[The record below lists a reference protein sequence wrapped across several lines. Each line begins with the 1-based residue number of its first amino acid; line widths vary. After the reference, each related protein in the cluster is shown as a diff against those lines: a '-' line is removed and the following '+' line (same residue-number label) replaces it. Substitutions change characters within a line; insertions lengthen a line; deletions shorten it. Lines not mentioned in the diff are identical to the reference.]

1 MPQFQYTAVATTGES
16 RTGLLTADTRAAAFE
31 QLRGERLFPVTVDES
46 RETGR
51 AAGGRIPAA
60 ALTAAFASLANLL
73 ESGVPLLR
81 SLEVLI
87 DQTSHP
93 VLRNVLAEVRHQV
106 SDGRSL
112 ATAFR
117 GFPHVFSDLTI
128 SVVHAGEEGGFLE
141 DSLKRVATF
150 TQRQEELKGK
160 VLGAMAYPA
169 FLSVVGVI
177 VVTGMV
183 VFFVP
188 RFEPLFARMRDK
200 GELPWVTIALLET
213 SAVLGRYGLWLL
225 AGLAA
230 VGFVLQRQVQSDEF
244 RATRDGLL
252 LRIPAGGAV
261 LRGLAISRFCRVLG
275 TLLSNGVPMLRSLE
289 IARGA
294 TGNRVLSL
302 AIARASENVSSG
314 RTLSGPLASSGEFP
328 PEVIEMVRVAETS
341 NRLESVLLTIADRL
355 DLKTQ
360 TRLDLAV
367 KLLEP
372 MLMLVMATVIGF
384 LVVALLMPV
393 FTGGSAI
400 G

>member
-1 MPQFQYTAVATTGES
+1 MAQFRYTAVVSTGES
-16 RTGLLTADTRAAAFE
+16 RTGLLTADSRQAAFE
-31 QLRGERLFPVTVDES
+31 QLQGERLFPVTVEES
-46 RETGR
+46 RETSR
-51 AAGGRIPAA
+51 ASGRIPAA
-60 ALTAAFASLANLL
+60 ALSTAFASLADLL

-93 VLRNVLAEVRHQV
+93 ALRNVLAEIRHQV
-106 SDGRSL
+106 SDGRAL
-112 ATAFR
+112 ATALR
-117 GFPHVFSDLTI
+117 GFPEVFGDLTV

-141 DSLKRVATF
+141 DSLKRVAAF

-213 SAVLGRYGLWLL
+213 SALLGQYGLWLL
-225 AGLAA
+225 LGLSAA
-230 VGFVLQRQVQSDEF
+230 GFVLQRQIQSNDF

-252 LRIPAGGAV
+252 LRIPAAGAV

-275 TLLSNGVPMLRSLE
+275 TLLTNGVPMLRSLE

-294 TGNRVLSL
+294 TGNRVLSD

-314 RTLSGPLASSGEFP
+314 RTLSAPLASSGQFP
-328 PEVIEMVRVAETS
+328 AEVIEMVRVAETS
-341 NRLESVLLTIADRL
+341 NRLELVLLTIADRL